1 MLHNEQMPHHPGPAV
16 AYAATVRSLIAAI
29 TAQAS
34 PSQGHHMTKG
44 RRRIPVAPRSTQR
57 TPRSDFHTAF
67 SRWWARLWFGGQ
79 WVLPDTRLMDKP
91 STYEARL
98 GSCWRAR

>member
-1 MLHNEQMPHHPGPAV
+1 VTCTPRHARAARERHRTRIWPGNRPLRRCPRHWSGRPPDITGRATEILAVLHNEQLPHHPGPAV

-44 RRRIPVAPRSTQR
+44 RRRIPVAPRS
-57 TPRSDFHTAF
+57 A
-67 SRWWARLWFGGQ
+67 
-79 WVLPDTRLMDKP
+79 
-91 STYEARL
+91 
-98 GSCWRAR
+98 